1 MIRLTR
7 LDGRVIVINSDLIEF
22 VEATPDTLVS
32 LTTGKKI
39 IVRES
44 DEQVIGKVAAFRRLC
59 STSGGQQGTDSNRNT
74 GCAQ

>member
-22 VEATPDTLVS
+22 VEVMPDTLVS

-44 DEQVIGKVAAFRRLC
+44 EEQVISKVAAFRRMC
-59 STSGGQQGTDSNRNT
+59 DSKAVP
-74 GCAQ
+74 GCGKSNLEQRV

>member
-22 VEATPDTLVS
+22 VEVTPDTLVS

-44 DEQVIGKVAAFRRLC
+44 EKHVIEKVAAFRRLC
-59 STSGGQQGTDSNRNT
+59 DAKAVPGCGRSNQEQRV
-74 GCAQ
+74 

>member
-1 MIRLTR
+1 MVRLTR

-22 VEATPDTLVS
+22 VEVTPDTLIS

-44 DEQVIGKVAAFRRLC
+44 EELVINKVAAFRRMCDARAVPSC
-59 STSGGQQGTDSNRNT
+59 STSTAEQRV
-74 GCAQ
+74 

>member
-7 LDGRVIVINSDLIEF
+7 VDGRAIVINSDLIEF

-44 DEQVIGKVAAFRRLC
+44 EEQVIEKVAAFRRLC
-59 STSGGQQGTDSNRNT
+59 SATSEAFRHSG
-74 GCAQ
+74 

>member
-1 MIRLTR
+1 MVRLTR

-22 VEATPDTLVS
+22 VEVTPDTLVS

-44 DEQVIGKVAAFRRLC
+44 EEQVINKVAAFRRMC
-59 STSGGQQGTDSNRNT
+59 DARAVPGCTTSTAEQRV
-74 GCAQ
+74 

>member
-7 LDGRVIVINSDLIEF
+7 LDGLAIVINSDLIEF

-39 IVRES
+39 IVRETE
-44 DEQVIGKVAAFRRLC
+44 EQVIEKVAAFRRLC
-59 STSGGQQGTDSNRNT
+59 ATGSTERVRQ
-74 GCAQ
+74 A